1 MFSETHVNVV
11 TWERYD
17 LGFSN
22 LIDIGAS
29 PKRLRDSA
37 EGHQYFETNFVN
49 LGFIYEA

>member
-1 MFSETHVNVV
+1 MYN
-11 TWERYD
+11 
-17 LGFSN
+17 
-22 LIDIGAS
+22 IGAS